1 MQYAA
6 ALDDR
11 GFVVLD
17 RIIPSIQLVRI
28 AKSYDAAVTGASP
41 EDTRV
46 GSNTTRVTDF
56 VNRGP
61 DFDAIYVYPVLLE
74 ICRHI
79 IGREFRLSSF
89 HARTL
94 RPHTEA
100 GEWHVDVQRGTK
112 EWPLVGFIFMVDA
125 FTPDNGATRFVP
137 GTHRWRKTP
146 EDSMSDLRAEY
157 DGQELACGP
166 AGSLLV
172 FNGSVWH
179 GHSANRTDR
188 PRRSLQGA
196 FIPAAGSAAT
206 DFAARMS
213 ADTRR
218 RLGPTAQSLLGL

>member
-6 ALDDR
+6 VLEEK
-11 GFVVLD
+11 GFVVLE
-17 RIIPSIQLVRI
+17 RILSSIKVARV
-28 AKSYDAAVTGASP
+28 AKSYDEAVASASP
-41 EDTRV
+41 DDTRV

-61 DFDAIYVYPVLLE
+61 DFDAVYVFPALLE
-74 ICRHI
+74 IARHI
-79 IGREFRLSSF
+79 IGSDFRLSSF

-94 RPHTEA
+94 RPHTGA
-100 GEWHVDVQRGTK
+100 GDWHVDVQRGSK
-112 EWPLVGFIFMVDA
+112 EWPLVGFIFMIDA

-146 EDSMSDLRAEY
+146 ADSMSDLRADYE
-157 DGQELACGP
+157 GQELARGP

-196 FIPAAGSAAT
+196 FIPAAGAAAT

-213 ADTRR
+213 VETRR
-218 RLGPTAQSLLGL
+218 RLGPTAQSILGV

>member
-1 MQYAA
+1 MQHAA
-6 ALDDR
+6 ALEER

-17 RIIPSIQLVRI
+17 RAIASIKLARI
-28 AKSYDAAVTGASP
+28 AKSYDEAVRAAAP
-41 EDTRV
+41 ADIRV
-46 GSNTTRVTDF
+46 GSQTTRVTDF

-61 DFDAIYVYPVLLE
+61 DFDAIYVLPPLLE

-79 IGREFRLSSF
+79 IGADFRLSSF

-94 RPHTEA
+94 RPQTSA
-100 GEWHVDVQRGTK
+100 GNWHVDVQRGSK
-112 EWPLVGFIFMVDA
+112 EWPLVGFIFMIDA

-146 EDSMSDLRAEY
+146 EDSMPDLRADYE
-157 DGQELACGP
+157 GRELACGP

-196 FIPAAGSAAT
+196 FIPAAGAAAT

-213 ADTRR
+213 AETRR
-218 RLGPTAQSLLGL
+218 RLGPTAQSILGL

>member
-1 MQYAA
+1 MLQAA
-6 ALDDR
+6 ALDER

-17 RIIPSIQLVRI
+17 RVIPSIKLVRL
-28 AKSYDAAVTGASP
+28 AKSYDEAVAAASP
-41 EDTRV
+41 DDIRV
-46 GSNTTRVTDF
+46 GSQTTRVNDF

-61 DFDAIYVYPVLLE
+61 DFDPVYVVPTLLE

-79 IGREFRLSSF
+79 IGQKFRLSAF

-94 RPHTEA
+94 RPHT
-100 GEWHVDVQRGTK
+100 GVGNWHVDVQRGSK

-125 FTPDNGATRFVP
+125 FTPDNGAMRFVP

-146 EDSMSDLRAEY
+146 EDSMLDLRGDY
-157 DGQELACGP
+157 DGQQLACGP

-179 GHSANRTDR
+179 GHSANATDR

-196 FIPAAGSAAT
+196 FIPATGTPAT

-218 RLGPTAQSLLGL
+218 RLGPTAQSILGL